1 MNFCGPA
8 DTDLPIDPNSP
19 TPVNNTPVPRPSA
32 RDLTPLVGVV
42 SNRSGIAPAHF
53 LPFQAYA
60 AKTDCVIGIRMV
72 ESASTGLVQAGY
84 PTKNFLVKGKSA
96 SWGPQAGLICVNQGF
111 SKLEGR
117 DAARIEK
124 YEALVRHCVSQGHAS
139 AGPLVL
145 PRERLDALQD
155 LLCRQARDQADG
167 NQAYGNQACNKQT
180 PGLGKRQDAPA
191 FAITDAPNGDLV
203 IDARGPSGTSY
214 RFEGRLTAPLQYR
227 IDYEGKPL
235 QVLFPAVPKLGGE
248 QALPTSPYR
257 PLPLTADYDLL
268 LVGPAMA
275 SLGADDNLPLH
286 EVHPARAIELY
297 SHYSRASRKDVI
309 ATSGVNPYYQK
320 SFFDKEDKLLG
331 NVSRRIA
338 HMIPEINR
346 HVVGPDAP
354 WVVHHN
360 ADSGS
365 PATDPASNYPATF
378 FLPRK
383 IGRFDEICIVEDS
396 RTLSE
401 LITSAKAAGYHMPVN
416 PAWSG
421 EPGLDRNSVYRPS
434 FRRAR
439 QKLAVN
445 LPPRHR
451 A

>member
-1 MNFCGPA
+1 MSFHGSA
-8 DTDLPIDPNSP
+8 EIDHPIDPNTP
-19 TPVNNTPVPRPSA
+19 TPVTQPGG
-32 RDLTPLVGVV
+32 RDLSSLLGVLE
-42 SNRSGIAPAHF
+42 NQSGIAPAHL

-60 AKTDCVIGIRMV
+60 AKTDCVIGVRMV
-72 ESASTGLVQAGY
+72 ESTATGLIQAGY

-111 SKLEGR
+111 SKLEDR

-124 YEALVRHCVSQGHAS
+124 FNGLVRHCVAQGHAS
-139 AGPLVL
+139 VGALVL
-145 PRERLDALQD
+145 PRERLEALQG
-155 LLCRQARDQADG
+155 LLSRQAG
-167 NQAYGNQACNKQT
+167 NQANDQGR
-180 PGLGKRQDAPA
+180 RQDAPA
-191 FAITDAPNGDLV
+191 FAIADTLDGGDIV
-203 IDARGPSGTSY
+203 IDARGPSGASY

-235 QVLFPAVPKLGGE
+235 QVLFPAVPKPGGE
-248 QALPTSPYR
+248 QAAPASPYR

-286 EVHPARAIELY
+286 EVHPAKAIELY

-320 SFFDKEDKLLG
+320 SFYKKEDKLLG

-346 HVVGPDAP
+346 HVVGADAP

-383 IGRFDEICIVEDS
+383 IGRFGEICVVEDS
-396 RTLSE
+396 QTLSE
-401 LITSAKAAGYHMPVN
+401 LITTAKAAGYHMPVN
-416 PAWSG
+416 PVWSG
-421 EPGLDRNSVYRPS
+421 EPGLDRDSVYRPS

-439 QKLAVN
+439 QALAVN
-445 LPPRHR
+445 LPSRHR